1 MKRRESVDYQKWR
14 TKRLKKWIATETTIR
29 STNTPKK
36 MERRES
42 VDYQKWRKKRLK
54 KWIATETTIRSTN
67 TQHKITFVS
76 IFYNQS
82 SLLCVHPAQYIC
94 NFRKFLCKKKILTY
108 ISTKENEKQVLF
120 TKAEEKSV

>member
-1 MKRRESVDYQKWR
+1 MQFFVEKFLLINIFNKKKMKRRESVDYQKWR

-29 STNTPKK
+29 STNT
-36 MERRES
+36 
-42 VDYQKWRKKRLK
+42 
-54 KWIATETTIRSTN
+54 
-67 TQHKITFVS
+67 QHKITFVS
-76 IFYNQS
+76 IFVQS
-82 SLLCVHPAQYIC
+82 IQSFVCTPGSIC

>member
-42 VDYQKWRKKRLK
+42 VDIK
-54 KWIATETTIRSTN
+54 N
-67 TQHKITFVS
+67 GG
-76 IFYNQS
+76 
-82 SLLCVHPAQYIC
+82 
-94 NFRKFLCKKKILTY
+94 
-108 ISTKENEKQVLF
+108 
-120 TKAEEKSV
+120 KSV